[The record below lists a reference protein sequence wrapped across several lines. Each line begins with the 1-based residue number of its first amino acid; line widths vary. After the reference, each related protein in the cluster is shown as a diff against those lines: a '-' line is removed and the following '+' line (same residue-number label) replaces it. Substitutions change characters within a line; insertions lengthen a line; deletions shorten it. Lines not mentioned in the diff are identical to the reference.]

1 MGGANPRH
9 DARFEKYKSALLRYV
24 APREMR
30 GLEIGAFDLPFI
42 EPDEGNVEF
51 LDYATSEELR
61 EQARSA
67 EGHSPDFVAPVK
79 YVATLGDWA
88 DVPEGHYDWIAAAH
102 VIEHAPSMI
111 DWLRT
116 AARRLKNNGILF
128 LVIPDKRYT
137 FDYFRP
143 ESTLGKILEDHVL
156 GKVRPGPAEVFDS
169 HYYTRDL
176 DPDDLWK
183 KEKAIVF
190 DPQPASGA
198 MDLMSSTADQ
208 YIDVHCNIFS
218 QSGFTGIINTL
229 CGGSFVPFYVD
240 DIGTVDKGGIDFH
253 CVLRRNLE

>member
-1 MGGANPRH
+1 MSGANPRH
-9 DARFEKYKSALLRYV
+9 DARFEKYKSALLRYIS
-24 APREMR
+24 PGEMQ

-42 EPDEGNVEF
+42 APGEGNVEF

-61 EQARSA
+61 AQARSA
-67 EGHSPDFVAPVK
+67 EGHSPEFVAPVN

-88 DVPEGHYDWIAAAH
+88 EAPDAHYDWIAAAH

-116 AARRLKNNGILF
+116 AARKLKNDGILF
-128 LVIPDKRYT
+128 LVIPDRRYT

-143 ESTLGKILEDHVL
+143 ESTLGKILQDHFL

-183 KEKAIVF
+183 KRKSIVF
-190 DPQPASGA
+190 DPQPAIGA
-198 MDLMSSTADQ
+198 IDIMSSAEDQ
-208 YIDVHCNIFS
+208 YVDVHCNIFS
-218 QSGFTGIINTL
+218 QASFAIIMDAL
-229 CGGSFVPFYVD
+229 CSEGYVPFEID
-240 DIGTVDKGGIDFH
+240 DIGIVDNGEIDFH
-253 CVLRRNLE
+253 CVLRKTP